1 MMRKTTCIYY
11 FICSLWDKE
20 RECRNCGLFKFKEKE
35 KHEESG
41 REGSSSDGSGLE
53 QTVQDEW
60 VQ

>member
-20 RECRNCGLFKFKEKE
+20 RECRNCGLFKEKE
-35 KHEESG
+35 KHEESR
-41 REGSSSDGSGLE
+41 REGASSDGSGLE